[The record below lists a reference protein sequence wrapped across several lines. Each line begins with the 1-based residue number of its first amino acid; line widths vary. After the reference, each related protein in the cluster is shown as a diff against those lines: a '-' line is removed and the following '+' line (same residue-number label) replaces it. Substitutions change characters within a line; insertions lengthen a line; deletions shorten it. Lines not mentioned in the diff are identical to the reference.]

1 MERTESS
8 RLMRGARKIF
18 YEYILELRGRMDE
31 PSRPRRGMHVTAG
44 EYYEITDVTVS
55 GVIWIVLSEA
65 GNVSCL

>member
-8 RLMRGARKIF
+8 RLMRGAREVF

-44 EYYEITDVTVS
+44 EYCLMTS
-55 GVIWIVLSEA
+55 VIFVGHFVLYSVRRA
-65 GNVSCL
+65 M